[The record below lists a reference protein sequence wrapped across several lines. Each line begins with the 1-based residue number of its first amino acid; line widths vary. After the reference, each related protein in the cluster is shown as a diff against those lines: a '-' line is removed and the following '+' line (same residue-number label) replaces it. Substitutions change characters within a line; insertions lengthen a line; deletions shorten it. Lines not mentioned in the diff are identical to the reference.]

1 MIDKNMCVFSS
12 LQYLPSEKL
21 YSPPLTIRVLDK
33 RAFGFLP
40 VVGTHIVRSVK
51 DFLVAPVMSAQQSA
65 AFDGR
70 YSIIAKLT

>member
-1 MIDKNMCVFSS
+1 MLYYYILPFFSF
-12 LQYLPSEKL
+12 QYLPSEKL
-21 YSPPLTIRVLDK
+21 YSPPLTIRVIDK

-40 VVGTHIVRSVK
+40 VVGTHVVRSVK

-70 YSIIAKLT
+70 YNSIVKLT

>member
-1 MIDKNMCVFSS
+1 MDFYTHLYFS
-12 LQYLPSEKL
+12 LQYLPSERL

-51 DFLVAPVMSAQQSA
+51 NFLVAPVMSAQQSA

-70 YSIIAKLT
+70 